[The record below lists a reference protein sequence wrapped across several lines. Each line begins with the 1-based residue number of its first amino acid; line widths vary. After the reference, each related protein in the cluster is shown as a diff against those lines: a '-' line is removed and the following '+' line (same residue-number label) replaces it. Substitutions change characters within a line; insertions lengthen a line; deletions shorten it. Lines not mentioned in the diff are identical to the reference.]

1 MTVTPMDRR
10 TRRRADTRAD
20 IVAAAW
26 DLARASGL
34 AGISMR
40 DLGDRVGMRAQS
52 VYSYFAS
59 KDDIYDAMYREGYEQ
74 FITWMDETPR
84 TGPPL
89 AQAQMLSHRFF
100 AFCTAD
106 PTRYQ
111 LLFLRTIPG
120 FEPSAESYALAVVA
134 LERLSEHMSD
144 VGIADPEAADMATA
158 LLTGLTSQQ
167 LANDPGGDRW
177 ERLVDRAARM
187 LLAEFAPAL
196 LTPQRRRR

>member
-26 DLARASGL
+26 ELARASGL

-59 KDDIYDAMYREGYEQ
+59 KDEIYDAMYREGYEQ
-74 FITWMDETPR
+74 FIAWMDETPR
-84 TGPPL
+84 TGTPL
-89 AQAQMLSHRFF
+89 AQAQRLSHRFF

-144 VGIADPEAADMATA
+144 VGITDPEAADMATA